1 VLAQADCLLDFL
13 GALEVQH
20 CRSALP
26 NARGKPRR
34 SAKHG
39 GHPQAE
45 LVGVG
50 LTNQLGR
57 CAEELF

>member
-1 VLAQADCLLDFL
+1 MAVVVDF
-13 GALEVQH
+13 EK
-20 CRSALP
+20 P
-26 NARGKPRR
+26 NDLGKPRR

-50 LTNQLGR
+50 LTNPLG
-57 CAEELF
+57 L